1 MKYLWVEKYRP
12 STIDEYVFR
21 DDGQKQQIESW
32 IKQQEIPHLLFSG
45 SAGIG
50 KTTLAKILCNELD
63 INEYDIMFSNGSK
76 EGRKIEWVD
85 KLISFCQT
93 IPFGAFKVVIIDE
106 ADFLNPMSVQPALRN
121 LMEDYSSTVR
131 FILTCNYP
139 QKIIPALHSRCQGF
153 HIETVDK
160 EEFTARVATILIKES
175 IDLDLDTLDTYVKA
189 TYPDLRKCIN
199 SVQMNSGTGVL
210 LPPNKSDKNE
220 ADWRLDMVTM
230 FKAGKINEARKMI
243 CKAARPEEMEDI
255 YRWLYDNLDLISEHE
270 AIQDKAIL
278 VIKQGLVDHTL
289 VADPEI
295 NLAATLIR
303 IAALTA

>member
-12 STIDEYVFR
+12 TTIDEYVFR

-199 SVQMNSGTGVL
+199 SVQMNSGTGAL

-255 YRWLYDNLDLISEHE
+255 YRWLYDNLDLISENE
-270 AIQDKAIL
+270 AVQDKAIL

>member
-12 STIDEYVFR
+12 TTIDEYVFR

-153 HIETVDK
+153 HIETVDR

-255 YRWLYDNLDLISEHE
+255 YRWLYDNLDLISKHE

>member
-12 STIDEYVFR
+12 TTIDEYVFR

-153 HIETVDK
+153 HIETVDR
-160 EEFTARVATILIKES
+160 EEFTARVATILIKEL

-199 SVQMNSGTGVL
+199 SVQMNSGTGTL

-230 FKAGKINEARKMI
+230 FKSGKINEARKMI

-270 AIQDKAIL
+270 AVQDKAIL

-303 IAALTA
+303 IATLTA